1 MTCPYARHC
10 RMADLWTCR
19 RRTNSTSCPL
29 PLRLASAPFRP
40 LPAVR
45 SSLFPFSCAS
55 VRPSADRPTL
65 AAIIGTRHYIAT
77 DGRRAQQSPFRL
89 ARSETGRK
97 LCARMVQSWVAP
109 QKTPLT
115 RCDWPEKPDAGQIRG
130 GYALAEISGSRRSR
144 CKQAS
149 GQPPLNAPE
158 SRPQHSYQ
166 ASSMQAS
173 SPHLPSL
180 QPSQSDRRGPSP
192 GPADPADR
200 SSSCG

>member
-65 AAIIGTRHYIAT
+65 AALIGTRHYIAT
-77 DGRRAQQSPFRL
+77 DGRRAQQSLFRL

-115 RCDWPEKPDAGQIRG
+115 RCDWPEKPDAGHLRRTTPRSSATLGMRSAMSAIWRTARATPCG
-130 GYALAEISGSRRSR
+130 LCARRRAAGWCACSMALPAECST
-144 CKQAS
+144 
-149 GQPPLNAPE
+149 
-158 SRPQHSYQ
+158 
-166 ASSMQAS
+166 
-173 SPHLPSL
+173 
-180 QPSQSDRRGPSP
+180 DRRRRCRTSRWQS
-192 GPADPADR
+192 A
-200 SSSCG
+200 